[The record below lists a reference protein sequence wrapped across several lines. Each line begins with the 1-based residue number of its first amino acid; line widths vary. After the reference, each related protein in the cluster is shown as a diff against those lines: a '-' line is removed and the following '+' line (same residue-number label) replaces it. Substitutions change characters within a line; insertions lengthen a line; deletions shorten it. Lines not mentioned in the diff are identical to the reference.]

1 MHRRGFLLGLASVLA
16 GAGAVGTLFS
26 PAQATVLSQLKGTV
40 PEGLP
45 DLDAAGTETAGTT
58 PDGTPVETTQ
68 WGPPG
73 VPPGRRHRRR
83 RRRRVCAVRRDRWGR
98 PVRRCWYVY
107 R

>member
-1 MHRRGFLLGLASVLA
+1 MDRRGFLLGLAGAL
-16 GAGAVGTLFS
+16 GAGVAVGTLFT
-26 PAQATVLSQLKGTV
+26 PAQAMVLDQLKDV
-40 PEGLP
+40 APEATPG
-45 DLDAAGTETAGTT
+45 AGPAGHT